1 MVLWLQAKV
10 YDLGLG
16 IRTMLYS
23 SPVCDDSAAEAAYA
37 TVVVP
42 DKWALAFT
50 FDFRVQL
57 SGVFVLLLISA
68 VGMVQDGRSS

>member
-42 DKWALAFT
+42 DK
-50 FDFRVQL
+50 
-57 SGVFVLLLISA
+57 
-68 VGMVQDGRSS
+68 